1 MYKLIFNVTI
11 NRIALLVLPGLKE
24 VASKKQSEREREK
37 LKQPDNA

>member
-24 VASKKQSEREREK
+24 VASKNREREK